1 MDRATFEAELAR
13 EGYEP
18 MTRRM
23 DPNEA
28 RPEHVHEFDARLLVL
43 DGRMTIVSDGTEREY
58 APGETFAIPAGRR
71 HAEQTGPE
79 GAFYIA
85 GRRTPRPPA

>member
-23 DPNEA
+23 DPNEV
-28 RPEHVHEFDARLLVL
+28 RPEHVHEFDAKLLVL
-43 DGRMTIVSDGTEREY
+43 DGRMTIVSDGTERAY

-79 GAFYIA
+79 GASYIA
-85 GRRTPRPPA
+85 GRRTLRPPA